1 MYEYQI
7 TSTSVKLT
15 AIKKHFYGLS
25 ENEYMSMYVVQE
37 QKLAT
42 YEGFY

>member
-15 AIKKHFYGLS
+15 AIKKHFYSLS
-25 ENEYMSMYVVQE
+25 ENVYMSMYVVQE
-37 QKLAT
+37 KKLTT
-42 YEGFY
+42 YEGLY